1 MRATTRQRPPA
12 PRGDPISERGTAL
25 ILVPA
30 MTLVLLALGSIAV
43 DLSMLHGAHRAVHRT
58 VSAAADDAAGMI
70 DTREVQRTGSVRIDP
85 AAARRVV
92 LAHLEASRLPGEL
105 VTVEVQVSADLRS
118 ISVRTVVRIEHVMLR
133 AVPGAGDDELLTV
146 TAHARLLA

>member
-1 MRATTRQRPPA
+1 MRTTTRPRPPA
-12 PRGDPISERGTAL
+12 PRAEQTSDRGTAL

-43 DLSMLHGAHRAVHRT
+43 DLSMLHGAHRAVHRV

-70 DTREVQRTGSVRIDP
+70 DTREVQQTGTVRIDP
-85 AAARRVV
+85 TAARRVV
-92 LAHLEASRLPGEL
+92 LAHLETSHLPGEL
-105 VTVEVQVSADLRS
+105 VTVDIRVSADLRS
-118 ISVRTVVRIEHVMLR
+118 ITVSTVVRIAHVLLR

-146 TAHARLLA
+146 TAHARLIA